1 MIQEGCSSV
10 LVSESVRG
18 LNQAVF

>member
-10 LVSESVRG
+10 LVSESVCG